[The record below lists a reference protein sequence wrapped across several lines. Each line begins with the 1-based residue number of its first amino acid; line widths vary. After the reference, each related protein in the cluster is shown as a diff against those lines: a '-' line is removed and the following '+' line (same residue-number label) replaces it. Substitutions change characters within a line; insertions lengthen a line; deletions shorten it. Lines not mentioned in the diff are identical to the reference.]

1 MNNQTANP
9 VFFRYLQNGQVVFS
23 TNRGLLVLRG
33 EYVGNVGDVPCFS
46 EVRVV
51 DYYDRRRA
59 VDHSPRDFR
68 GPFTIEV
75 TTPQGEVI
83 SRIAVA
89 TAADVAAHPAGK
101 VAYA

>member
-1 MNNQTANP
+1 M
-9 VFFRYLQNGQVVFS
+9 LFS
-23 TNRGLLVLRG
+23 TVRGMLVLRG
-33 EYVGNVGDVPCFS
+33 EYVGTVGDVPCFS

-51 DYYDRRRA
+51 DFYDRRRA
-59 VDHSPRDFR
+59 VDHSPKTFR

-75 TTPQGEVI
+75 MTPQGEVI
-83 SRIAVA
+83 SRIAIA

>member
-1 MNNQTANP
+1 MDKQVVNP
-9 VFFRYLQNGQVVFS
+9 VSFRYLQGGRVVFA
-23 TNRGLLVLRG
+23 TDRGMLVLRG

-59 VDHSPRDFR
+59 VDHSPQDFR